1 MARRTWMKREQW
13 LIWIA
18 AAIVLTFVL
27 AAIGYLAG
35 TKTASFSG
43 PLMLTLLRALSA
55 E

>member
-1 MARRTWMKREQW
+1 MKREQW

-27 AAIGYLAG
+27 ATIGYLAG
-35 TKTASFSG
+35 TKTASLSG
-43 PLMLTLLRALSA
+43 PLMLTLRRAISA

>member
-35 TKTASFSG
+35 TKTAIFSG
-43 PLMLTLLRALSA
+43 PLMLTLRRAISA